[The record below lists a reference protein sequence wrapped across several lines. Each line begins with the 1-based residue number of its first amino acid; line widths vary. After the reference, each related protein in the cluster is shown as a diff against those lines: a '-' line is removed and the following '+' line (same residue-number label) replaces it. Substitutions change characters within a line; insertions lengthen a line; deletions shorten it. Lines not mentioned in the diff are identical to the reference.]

1 MYNGPGIEIENKSE
15 FWHGE
20 LWQQSPLFGEH
31 SIIINS
37 GNYNSWVF

>member
-1 MYNGPGIEIENKSE
+1 MYNGPGIEVENKSE

-31 SIIINS
+31 KIIINS
-37 GNYNSWVF
+37 GNCSFQIF